1 MPTMP
6 SPFRSLGNAAGV
18 QSGIVTQIHPRRRSG
33 VHPLRSAVPDYEE
46 RRVADADESL
56 IHCQPIPRRNG
67 RCRMG
72 WFEIAISVAL
82 SVALS
87 IGLTL
92 FVNAKRG
99 GLKKTA
105 VLIILGAVLV
115 FVGVSV
121 MAAFR

>member
-1 MPTMP
+1 
-6 SPFRSLGNAAGV
+6 
-18 QSGIVTQIHPRRRSG
+18 
-33 VHPLRSAVPDYEE
+33 
-46 RRVADADESL
+46 
-56 IHCQPIPRRNG
+56 
-67 RCRMG
+67 MG

-82 SVALS
+82 SVVLS

-92 FVNAKRG
+92 FVNGKRG

>member
-1 MPTMP
+1 
-6 SPFRSLGNAAGV
+6 
-18 QSGIVTQIHPRRRSG
+18 
-33 VHPLRSAVPDYEE
+33 
-46 RRVADADESL
+46 
-56 IHCQPIPRRNG
+56 
-67 RCRMG
+67 MG

-82 SVALS
+82 SVVLS

-92 FVNAKRG
+92 FVNRKHG